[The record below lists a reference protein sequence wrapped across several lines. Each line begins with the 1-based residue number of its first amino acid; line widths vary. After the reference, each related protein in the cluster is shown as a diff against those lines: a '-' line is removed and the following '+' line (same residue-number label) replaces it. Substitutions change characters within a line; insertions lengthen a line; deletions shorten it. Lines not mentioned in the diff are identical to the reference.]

1 MKKDLTYYM
10 KLKYKIEI
18 IPIPK
23 NRGGGFEAS
32 IPQLGSYAFV
42 GQSETAEEALKDLE
56 ETKKENFE
64 EYIEKG
70 IEIPEPEEP
79 KREFRGDFLLR
90 MPTFLHESL
99 YAGAKENNVSLNQ
112 YINYL
117 LTTCMTLD
125 SLEKKIGELAQ
136 EVKQLSEKVSR
147 VPEADIIEWEE
158 QPPEPVYKPISA
170 RGTANFSGWLNVGC
184 ASNVHVGYG
193 GFRAYGVDIWSCV
206 DSIYLMHRTYE
217 EKKNINLIGTLS
229 HQEE

>member
-117 LTTCMTLD
+117 LTSNLQIHQ
-125 SLEKKIGELAQ
+125 IGLLVTQCFDYFWKNMWDISSTAMEI
-136 EVKQLSEKVSR
+136 EEDIPFSFVSK
-147 VPEADIIEWEE
+147 EIKA
-158 QPPEPVYKPISA
+158 
-170 RGTANFSGWLNVGC
+170 
-184 ASNVHVGYG
+184 
-193 GFRAYGVDIWSCV
+193 
-206 DSIYLMHRTYE
+206 
-217 EKKNINLIGTLS
+217 IGA
-229 HQEE
+229 